1 MCFILAFL
9 FFNAIL
15 DSVPVDLTEL
25 KFIAEKLKISKAE
38 AIREA
43 IKHYAEE
50 LRGLEIIELRD
61 IPKEQANKEILDYI
75 KGRDRVRSDE
85 IADALRLDLSFVNEI
100 LMELWSG
107 GYVEPED

>member
-1 MCFILAFL
+1 M
-9 FFNAIL
+9 
-15 DSVPVDLTEL
+15 
-25 KFIAEKLKISKAE
+25 
-38 AIREA
+38 
-43 IKHYAEE
+43 
-50 LRGLEIIELRD
+50 RGLEIIELRD
-61 IPKEQANKEILDYI
+61 IPKEQAKKETLDYI